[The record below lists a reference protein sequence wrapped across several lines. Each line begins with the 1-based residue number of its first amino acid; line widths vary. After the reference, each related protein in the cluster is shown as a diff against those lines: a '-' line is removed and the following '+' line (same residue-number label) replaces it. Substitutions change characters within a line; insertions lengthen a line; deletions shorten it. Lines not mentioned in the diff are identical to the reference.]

1 MIAARQ
7 AQVEAAKSKINTL
20 SAVVVKLGRTVGSDG
35 YDPTD
40 AFSLATEL
48 AALLSTSAAPADQ
61 LAEMLPAESAPESTP
76 PTEPTPKA
84 KRHA

>member
-7 AQVEAAKSKINTL
+7 AQIEAAKSKINTL
-20 SAVVVKLGRTVGSDG
+20 SAALVKLGRTVGGD
-35 YDPTD
+35 YDPTE

-61 LAEMLPAESAPESTP
+61 LAEMLPAESAHESTP

-84 KRHA
+84 KRQP